1 MFCQQYSSSSVVV
14 LKLILSPR
22 PVPTDGVARLG
33 ELFCPVFCCGYVNG
47 ESMASAKSRSLSY
60 VTGVHGIP
68 LFLPD
73 VVVLMIQSITKRK
86 RYGDSK
92 HPCRAPV

>member
-47 ESMASAKSRSLSY
+47 EPGHQQSL
-60 VTGVHGIP
+60 G
-68 LFLPD
+68 
-73 VVVLMIQSITKRK
+73 R
-86 RYGDSK
+86 
-92 HPCRAPV
+92 